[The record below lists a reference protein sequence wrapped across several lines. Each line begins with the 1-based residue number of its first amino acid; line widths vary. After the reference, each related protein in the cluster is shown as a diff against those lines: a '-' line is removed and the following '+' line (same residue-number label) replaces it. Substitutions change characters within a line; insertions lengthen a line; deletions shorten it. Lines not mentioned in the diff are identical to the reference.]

1 VTGFLRV
8 LVFGFWLVP
17 ASAFGA
23 ASDCRLAL
31 VLALDVSSSVDAKED
46 ALQRGGLASALV
58 STSVRQAFFASPL
71 PVALAVYEW
80 SGRYNQELLLD
91 WTMIDRPEKLL
102 QVADKI
108 RHSKRSYSEFPT
120 AIGFALGYGALLLER
135 GPQCLFK
142 TIDVSGDGENNEG
155 FGPRQA
161 YREFPFDGVTVNGLV
176 VNAADFEAEVT
187 LIDFYRSEILYGPG
201 AFLEIADGFEDYE
214 RAITRKLVR
223 EVRPR
228 TLSVLTP
235 DAPPR

>member
-1 VTGFLRV
+1 
-8 LVFGFWLVP
+8 
-17 ASAFGA
+17 
-23 ASDCRLAL
+23 
-31 VLALDVSSSVDAKED
+31 
-46 ALQRGGLASALV
+46 
-58 STSVRQAFFASPL
+58 
-71 PVALAVYEW
+71 VALAVYEW